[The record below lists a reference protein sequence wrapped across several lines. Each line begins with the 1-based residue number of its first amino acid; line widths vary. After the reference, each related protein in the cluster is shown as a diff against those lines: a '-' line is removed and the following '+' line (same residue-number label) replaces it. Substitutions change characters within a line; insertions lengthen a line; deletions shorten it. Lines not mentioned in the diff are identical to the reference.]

1 MVCRDRH
8 RLGLHLPM
16 KILITGGAGFL
27 GQRLAHALLKIQ
39 LKQLVTDLVLADIAP
54 LRDTVLLTNA
64 RVRSVTG
71 DLRHLLAEGVL
82 QGVEG
87 VFHLAAAVSGECE
100 ADIDVGLRANLDTT
114 RALLDAC
121 RALKNPPKVVFSS
134 SLAVYGGAMHGGPE
148 VIADNTL
155 PMPQNSYGAQKF
167 ICEQLIADYTR
178 KGYLDG
184 RSVRLPTVT
193 VRPGKPNQAASG
205 FMSGIIREPLAG
217 VDAICPV
224 DPATGVWI
232 TSPRYALAGLIAAYE
247 TPHEKWGSR
256 IACNLPGL
264 SVRVAEMIAALERR
278 AGAQVSARV
287 RVEKDATI
295 SRIVGGWPWRFDTA
309 RALLLGLSGP
319 AGIDDLV
326 AEYVA
331 DYPEAVAREA

>member
-1 MVCRDRH
+1 
-8 RLGLHLPM
+8 M

-27 GQRLAHALLKIQ
+27 GQRLAHSLLKEE
-39 LKQLVTDLVLADIAP
+39 LKQWVTELVLADIAP
-54 LRDTVLLTNA
+54 LRDAALLAHA
-64 RVRSVTG
+64 RVRCVTG
-71 DLRHLLAEGVL
+71 DLQHLLADGVMN
-82 QGVEG
+82 GAEG

-100 ADIDVGLRANLDTT
+100 ADIDVGLRANLDST

-121 RALKNPPKVVFSS
+121 RRLKQPPKLVFSS
-134 SLAVYGGAMHGGPE
+134 SLAVYGGDMPE

-178 KGYLDG
+178 KGFIDG
-184 RSVRLPTVT
+184 RSLRLPTVT
-193 VRPGKPNQAASG
+193 VRPGKPNKAASG

-224 DPATGVWI
+224 DSQTGVWI
-232 TSPRYALAGLIAAYE
+232 TSPRFAVAGLIAAYE
-247 TPHEKWGSR
+247 ATQEKWGGR

-264 SVRVAEMIAALERR
+264 SVRIAEMIAALERR
-278 AGAQVSARV
+278 AGAAVAARV

-295 SRIVGGWPWRFDTA
+295 ARIVGGWPWRFDTVRA
-309 RALLLGLSGP
+309 RALGLSGP
-319 AGIDDLV
+319 ASIDDLV

-331 DYPEAVAREA
+331 DYPEAVARGA